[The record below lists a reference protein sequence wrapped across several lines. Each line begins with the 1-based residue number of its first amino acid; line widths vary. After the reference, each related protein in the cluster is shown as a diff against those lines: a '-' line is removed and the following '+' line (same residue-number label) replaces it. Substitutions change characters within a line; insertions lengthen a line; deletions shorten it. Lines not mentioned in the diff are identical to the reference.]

1 MSDEFNTPDAVPVAA
16 QEGADS
22 PIADVGEDA
31 TAALSESPAKVEKTP
46 EQKRLAELAY
56 EAREAKR
63 QQKAETE
70 RREAL
75 ERELEEFKA
84 GKGKAPTADAFESY
98 EEYLDA
104 RADWLVSQ
112 KLQEREKASAVEAKK
127 AKALEETERKVA
139 RVQEVMGG
147 GAESY
152 KDFTATVEAL
162 NASMPDPDK
171 FRGALDTTLESEKA
185 SDILYYL
192 GKNPSVVAKLA
203 AMSPLNQAREI
214 GRLEEKFES
223 KKLTA
228 APAPVTPLKGNGGR
242 VTSDK
247 PPTDPAEYRKWRAKQ
262 K

>member
-1 MSDEFNTPDAVPVAA
+1 MTDEIITPDAAPVAA

-22 PIADVGEDA
+22 PIADVGENA
-31 TAALSESPAKVEKTP
+31 TAALEESPAKVEKTP

-70 RREAL
+70 RREAI

-84 GKGKAPTADAFESY
+84 GKGKAPDEGEFDSY
-98 EEYLDA
+98 SDYL
-104 RADWLVSQ
+104 RAVTRWEVQ
-112 KLQEREKASAVEAKK
+112 QEMRQREKSQQDEAKK

-152 KDFTATVEAL
+152 QDFAVTVEAL
-162 NASMPDPDK
+162 NASMPDPDR
-171 FRGALDTTLESEKA
+171 FRGALDTALESEKA

-192 GKNPSVVAKLA
+192 GKNPSVVARLA
-203 AMSPLNQAREI
+203 ALSPLNQAREI

>member
-1 MSDEFNTPDAVPVAA
+1 MNDEIITPDAAPVVT

-22 PIADVGEDA
+22 PIADVGDDA
-31 TAALSESPAKVEKTP
+31 TAASSESPTKVEKTP

-70 RREAL
+70 RREAV
-75 ERELEEFKA
+75 ERELDDLKA
-84 GKGKAPTADAFESY
+84 GKGKAPTADAYESY
-98 EEYLDA
+98 EDYLDA
-104 RADWLVSQ
+104 RADWLVTQ
-112 KLQEREKASAVEAKK
+112 KLQEREKATAGEAQK
-127 AKALEETERKVA
+127 AKAIEDNERKVA
-139 RVQEVMGG
+139 RVQQVMDG

-162 NASMPDPDK
+162 NASMVDPDK

>member
-1 MSDEFNTPDAVPVAA
+1 MSEENTPDVAPIAA
-16 QEGADS
+16 QEGAES
-22 PIADVGEDA
+22 PIADVRDDA
-31 TAALSESPAKVEKTP
+31 TAAPSESPAKAEKTP

-63 QQKAETE
+63 QQKAEME
-70 RREAL
+70 RRESI
-75 ERELEEFKA
+75 ERELEDLKA

-98 EEYLDA
+98 EDYLDA
-104 RADWLVSQ
+104 RADWLVTQ
-112 KLQEREKASAVEAKK
+112 KLQEREKVKADGAQK
-127 AKALEETERKVA
+127 AKAIEETERKVA
-139 RVQEVMGG
+139 RVHEVMDG

-152 KDFTATVEAL
+152 KDFAATVEAL
-162 NASMPDPDK
+162 NASLPDPDK

-192 GKNPSVVAKLA
+192 GKNPSVVARLA
-203 AMSPLNQAREI
+203 AMTPLNQAREI